1 MQQRVLARSIILA
14 GLLAVVGCDD
24 PVQPDVP
31 SRSLATAGVQASAAD
46 KFVNSMAVGTK
57 IGYNSGIYYTAWSSI
72 IRPRLLEL
80 GIRHIRERMY
90 KSSTAVARI
99 KDLNVNGGIT
109 LMGGCWPENT
119 GSPTDASNCI
129 TLANAYGPQ
138 TIEAFDGW
146 NEVDNTGSGWA
157 TKWVTWQTAM
167 YRAIKGNATW
177 AGKPVLGSS
186 FAHPNSTDAIGNR
199 SAILDN
205 GNQHSYPGGDK
216 VPSGSVGAWTTQWN
230 KIDGGKPDYV
240 TEAGYHTCPT
250 CTNGIGVSLKA
261 QGKYAGRLWFEYFN
275 RGIVRT
281 TWYELIDQGVSA
293 TTRETNW
300 GLLKVDGTPKPS
312 FITAKNIIALLRDPG
327 ASFSPAK
334 LDYTLTNTTTAVHST
349 LLQKRDG
356 RFYLA
361 LWQELLSWNVKT
373 KSDISVPTRA
383 VTLTLPRTASFRV
396 YKPSVGTAPVQ
407 QASGTSVTV
416 QVPDEIVIVE
426 IGS

>member
-1 MQQRVLARSIILA
+1 MAQRVLACSIVLA
-14 GLLAVVGCDD
+14 GLLAIVGCDD

-31 SRSLATAGVQASAAD
+31 SPALATGGVQASAAD
-46 KFVNSMAVGTK
+46 RFVNSMAVGTK
-57 IGYNSGIYYTAWSSI
+57 IGYSRGIYYTAWSSI

-90 KSSTAVARI
+90 KSSTAVART
-99 KDLNVNGGIT
+99 KDLTASGGIT
-109 LMGGCWPENT
+109 LTGGCWPEEGGVLTN
-119 GSPTDASNCI
+119 ASHCI

-138 TIEAFDGW
+138 TIEA
-146 NEVDNTGSGWA
+146 
-157 TKWVTWQTAM
+157 TKWVTWQTAR

-186 FAHPNSTDAIGNR
+186 LASPNSADAVGDRR
-199 SAILDN
+199 SIVDY

-216 VPSGSVGAWTTQWN
+216 VPSGSVASWTSQWN

-261 QGKYAGRLWFEYFN
+261 QAKYAGRLWFEYWN
-275 RGIVRT
+275 KGIVRT
-281 TWYELIDQGVSA
+281 TWYELIDQGVST

-300 GLLKVDGTPKPS
+300 GLLKYDGTPKPS
-312 FITAKNIIALLRDPG
+312 FIATKNIIALLRDPG

-334 LDYTLTNTTTAVHST
+334 LDFTLTNTTTAVHST

-373 KSDISVPTRA
+373 RSDISVPPRA
-383 VTLTLPRTASFRV
+383 VTLTLPRAASFRV

-407 QASGTSVTV
+407 QASGTSLTV
-416 QVPDEIVIVE
+416 QVPDEVVIVE